1 MRLSRRRLLYD
12 TLQACFLHDDQ
23 IKQLFALGL
32 PKSIQEIYLGINFL
46 QSRGTRAVATL
57 LQSNT
62 HSLQKLD
69 MLRQEVLDDRS
80 NFYLLTDALQVNTTL
95 VSLDVSSNFLDMTLI
110 YARWPTH

>member
-1 MRLSRRRLLYD
+1 MTLVAGIRRHHSLRTLH
-12 TLQACFLHDDQ
+12 LQACFLEDDQ

-80 NFYLLTDALQVNTTL
+80 TDALQVNTTL